1 MFANVPP
8 GSHSE
13 PDWVQQQQ
21 RQLST
26 GRLME
31 RKDINQSYSLESRSR
46 GEERV
51 GTNEIARERESE
63 KERERLQ
70 QRPTPTQG

>member
-1 MFANVPP
+1 
-8 GSHSE
+8 
-13 PDWVQQQQ
+13 
-21 RQLST
+21 
-26 GRLME
+26 ME

-63 KERERLQ
+63 KERERERLQ